1 MAATDWGGTLGQGQS
16 SAIRTASEGTSLLH
30 RAYSLT
36 GSRGVVRQ
44 HRGGV
49 AASASLRICRTR
61 SVPSHLEGRDVTP
74 TEYEHHVAGV
84 LKAEGW
90 DATVTPPRRDFG
102 LDIVGE
108 REGQRLGVQ
117 VKMYGAG
124 RPVNAQIVMQL
135 FGAASYQDCTDVM
148 LATEGR
154 VLNEAV
160 QVADKLGIEIRQ
172 IPVPD
177 GVHAHGSSTGV
188 LVDQG
193 AWTFD
198 RIWAQHVM
206 HLVGRVLAR
215 GNGTTNEVVS
225 VDWERVE
232 SPDIERLPPDD
243 RYRDLSL
250 DH

>member
-1 MAATDWGGTLGQGQS
+1 M
-16 SAIRTASEGTSLLH
+16 
-30 RAYSLT
+30 
-36 GSRGVVRQ
+36 
-44 HRGGV
+44 
-49 AASASLRICRTR
+49 
-61 SVPSHLEGRDVTP
+61 TP

-135 FGAASYQDCTDVM
+135 FGAANYQDCTDVM
-148 LATEGR
+148 LATDGR

-160 QVADKLGIEIRQ
+160 RVADKLGIEIRQ

-177 GVHAHGSSTGV
+177 GVHAHGSSTDV
-188 LVDQG
+188 VVDQG

-225 VDWERVE
+225 VDWSGLSRRTSNGSLQTIDIEIFRWT
-232 SPDIERLPPDD
+232 IERLLSGHVVLREEIND
-243 RYRDLSL
+243 RYPKRASSGVVLILGSTDLFERVKVGTKVGL
-250 DH
+250 RLKE